1 MFMKGFIVQ
10 RRIPLLLTFLVGFL
24 IHTLG
29 ATTGLAQETSLSGI
43 LDIAFGSTKAEAQT
57 TILLKGDMTFD
68 PIHSDGD
75 NLVYDGGT
83 LAGQDVG
90 FWVLGF
96 VDNQMH
102 TGKAIIQP
110 SQEHLLDA
118 YDELLAVLTATY
130 GEPTRQAAY
139 FDDPYEMG
147 DGFETYAIS
156 FGKGHFAALWK
167 FSDGDNEN
175 ALSISINKDLYIPI
189 VFQSGRLIDLAIAK
203 QESTT
208 TSGL

>member
-1 MFMKGFIVQ
+1 MFMKGFIVH
-10 RRIPLLLTFLVGFL
+10 RRLPLLLALTVGFL
-24 IHTLG
+24 AHTLG
-29 ATTGLAQETSLSGI
+29 APTGLAQETSLSGI
-43 LDIAFGSTKAEAQT
+43 PHIAFGSTRAEAQT
-57 TILLKGDMTFD
+57 SILLQGGMTFD
-68 PIHSDGD
+68 PIHSDGN

-83 LAGQDVG
+83 LAGQNVG

-110 SQEHLLDA
+110 GKENLL
-118 YDELLAVLTATY
+118 ETFNQLLAALTAIY
-130 GEPTRQAAY
+130 GEPAMQTAH
-139 FDDPYEMG
+139 FDDPYELG

-175 ALSISINKDLYIPI
+175 ALSISIDKDLYIPI
-189 VFQSGRLIDLAIAK
+189 VFQSGRLIDLAIAR
-203 QESTT
+203 QESST

>member
-1 MFMKGFIVQ
+1 MSF
-10 RRIPLLLTFLVGFL
+10 LLALSVGFL
-24 IHTLG
+24 AHTAG
-29 ATTGLAQETSLSGI
+29 ATTGLAQETGLSGI

-57 TILLKGDMTFD
+57 SILLKGGMTFD

-102 TGKAIIQP
+102 TGKAIVQP
-110 SQEHLLDA
+110 SREHLLDT
-118 YDELLAVLTATY
+118 YHDLLAALIATY
-130 GEPTRQAAY
+130 GEPIMQAAY

-175 ALSISINKDLYIPI
+175 ALSISIDKDLYIPI
-189 VFQSGRLIDLAIAK
+189 IFQSGRLIDLAIAK

>member
-1 MFMKGFIVQ
+1 MFMKGLIVQ
-10 RRIPLLLTFLVGFL
+10 RRTPLLLAFLVGFL
-24 IHTLG
+24 IHAVG
-29 ATTGLAQETSLSGI
+29 AGTGLAQETSLSGI

-57 TILLKGDMTFD
+57 TILLKGDMTLD
-68 PIHSDGD
+68 PIHSDAD

-102 TGKAIIQP
+102 TGKAIVQP

-118 YDELLAVLTATY
+118 YHELLAVLTATY
-130 GEPTRQAAY
+130 GEPTMQAAH